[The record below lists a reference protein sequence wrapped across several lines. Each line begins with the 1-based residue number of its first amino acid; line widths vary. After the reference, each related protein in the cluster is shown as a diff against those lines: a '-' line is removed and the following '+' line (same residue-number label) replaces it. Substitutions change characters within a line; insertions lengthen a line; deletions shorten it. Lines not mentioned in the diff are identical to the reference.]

1 MFPFISTGPT
11 EWDTISINDEP
22 MTIADIN
29 EEEIDSSDDSITSE
43 ESTNSSEE
51 RSVLQ

>member
-22 MTIADIN
+22 MSIADII
-29 EEEIDSSDDSITSE
+29 EEEIDSSDEDLT
-43 ESTNSSEE
+43 
-51 RSVLQ
+51 L

>member
-1 MFPFISTGPT
+1 M

-22 MTIADIN
+22 MSIADII
-29 EEEIDSSDDSITSE
+29 EEEIDTSDDSITSE
-43 ESTNSSEE
+43 ERSNSNEE